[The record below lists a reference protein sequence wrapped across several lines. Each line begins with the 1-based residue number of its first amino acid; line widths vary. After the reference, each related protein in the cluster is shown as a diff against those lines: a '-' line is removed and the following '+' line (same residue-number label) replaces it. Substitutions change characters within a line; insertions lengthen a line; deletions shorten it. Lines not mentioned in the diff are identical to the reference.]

1 MVPGADGKPITNE
14 EILGIGD
21 KDLIERWAKDKE
33 FSDDEIFL
41 MTEKFKEL
49 TKRFYK
55 DLAVN
60 PTNGWDKKASVG
72 AKKLAL
78 ACIDAATET
87 NGSFKRFF
95 WADNHD
101 YLGAVADEQANLI
114 SNALNDPKTQLKEN
128 LIKFSQVNAQIA
140 KSQSYY
146 EAMRKAADAAYNA
159 QVQASIY
166 GATPGAVAYVQE
178 TRDTY
183 NRARKN
189 FMDTNNSI
197 LGLIANVH

>member
-1 MVPGADGKPITNE
+1 MVPGADGKPITE
-14 EILGIGD
+14 EELLNIGD
-21 KDLIERWAKDKE
+21 KDLINRWAKDKE

-41 MTEKFKEL
+41 MTQKFEDL

-60 PTNGWDKKASVG
+60 PTNGWDKKAFAG

-114 SNALNDPKTQLKEN
+114 LNALNDPKTQLKEN

-159 QVQASIY
+159 QVQAQIH
-166 GATPGAVAYVQE
+166 GATPGATVYVQE
-178 TRDTY
+178 TKKAYD
-183 NRARKN
+183 RARKN